1 MPVSRSACGFA
12 LLMAGMLC
20 AGASADVFYLS
31 NGGQISGQLMNAAQ
45 SPRETYDVR
54 TDDGARLRLTA
65 SQVRKFVPLGEA
77 ARHYKALLPRMP
89 ATAEG
94 NWTMAEWC
102 LSQGLDDQREHHL
115 HEVLRLDPNHRDARL
130 ALGYTSIDGEWIK
143 TDEWNRRQG
152 YVSHQGKWR
161 TPQEVALLKQ
171 QEQWEEHQR
180 SWKPKLKRWRTHLE
194 KRDARTVQAALAEIK
209 AIKDPLA
216 GEALAEMYDDEEN
229 VVARKIW
236 VEVLGQNASP
246 AASDALVRA
255 AIEDVDAGVRDM
267 ARDQLAQRNDGR
279 AVGALLAEL
288 KSKDNHKVNRAAG
301 ALALI
306 KDPETFLP
314 LIEALVTEHQ
324 YVTGGPAGQTSA
336 TFSPTGGGG
345 LSAGGGPKVVKQN
358 VANRAVLSA
367 LVAIVEAQDDQHA
380 NFQYD
385 KEKWKEWY
393 AAKTTPADVNF
404 RRDP

>member
-1 MPVSRSACGFA
+1 MPIFRPACGFA
-12 LLMAGMLC
+12 LLLGMLC
-20 AGASADVFYLS
+20 AAASADVFYLS
-31 NGGQISGQLMNAAQ
+31 NGGQISGQLMNAGQ

-54 TDDGARLRLTA
+54 TNDGARLRLTT

-89 ATAEG
+89 ASAEG

-115 HEVLRLDPNHRDARL
+115 HEVLRLDGNHRDARL
-130 ALGYTSIDGEWIK
+130 ALGYTSLRGEWIK

-161 TPQEVALLKQ
+161 TPQEVALLKE
-171 QEQWEEHQR
+171 QEHWNDLQG
-180 SWKPKLKRWRTHLE
+180 SWKPKLKRWRTQLG
-194 KRDARTVQAALAEIK
+194 KRDARTVQTALASIK

-216 GEALAEMYDDEEN
+216 GEALAEMYDDEESIL
-229 VVARKIW
+229 ARKIW
-236 VEVLGQNASP
+236 VEALGQNASV

-255 AIEDVDAGVRDM
+255 AIEDEDPGVRDK
-267 ARDQLAQRNDGR
+267 ARDQLAERSDGR
-279 AVGALLAEL
+279 AIGALLAEL
-288 KSKDNHKVNRAAG
+288 KSKDNNKVNRAAG

-336 TFSPTGGGG
+336 TFSPNGGGG
-345 LSAGGGPKVVKQN
+345 LSAGGGPKLIKRN
-358 VANRAVLSA
+358 VANRSVLSA
-367 LVAIVEAQDDQHA
+367 LVSIVQQEHDQHA

-393 AAKTTPADVNF
+393 AAKTTPKDVNF